1 MTQFQDGIA
10 NGIYFLAKDCNMS
23 NLCVIKTHRN
33 NKYSTINLTAE
44 EDKTLSWK
52 AKGIHTYLISRPDGW
67 EVYLSELEKRST
79 DGIDG
84 LRAGLDELRM
94 AGYFDWHQKN
104 EGGKFS
110 KIQYDVYETPNKSV
124 IKKVAASKKMVKKAA
139 PRKENPEA
147 VAQPDLPEAE
157 NPEAGF
163 NENSKKYDIT
173 LEETKSPPHRDL
185 PDSGK
190 SDPTIYHLENNTNI
204 NHINLAPKNDAEKIA
219 VVKKSFFGAEFVLL
233 STGEYE
239 KLIERYGDSA
249 TKRFIEKLDNWKGV
263 NPKKRKYE
271 SDYRAILNWVV
282 SAVQDE
288 IAKENLRNGQTQRN
302 TGNGRNFGGNTN
314 GDASK
319 GRLFQ
324 PDEQGQ
330 YGGVSGKRSLRELLD
345 KNSENAARV
354 Q

>member
-1 MTQFQDGIA
+1 
-10 NGIYFLAKDCNMS
+10 MS

-44 EDKTLSWK
+44 EDKNLSWK

-79 DGIDG
+79 DGMDG

-110 KIQYDVYETPNKSV
+110 KTQYDVYETPNKSV
-124 IKKVAASKKMVKKAA
+124 IKKAAVSKKRARESS

-147 VAQPDLPEAE
+147 VAQAALPEAE
-157 NPEAGF
+157 NPEAVF
-163 NENSKKYDIT
+163 HESPKKDQLIP
-173 LEETKSPPHRDL
+173 EETESQPRRDL

-204 NHINLAPKNDAEKIA
+204 NHINPAPKNDAEKIA
-219 VVKKSFFGAEFVLL
+219 VVKKRFFGAEFVLL
-233 STGEYE
+233 STVEYE
-239 KLIERYGDSA
+239 KLTEKYGDSA

-288 IAKENLRNGQTQRN
+288 IAKENFRNGQTQRN

-324 PDEQGQ
+324 PGEQGQ
-330 YGGVSGKRSLRELLD
+330 YGCASGKRSLRELLD